1 MSDEPWLSEAQ
12 KDGWSALGSL
22 AMLLPP
28 RVEAAQRGSGLSL
41 FEYLVLS
48 AISEAPDATLRMGE
62 LAHLS
67 GGAPSRL
74 SNAAKRFEERGW
86 LTRRPDPADGR
97 ATLATLTDAGLD
109 VVRAAA
115 PLHARA
121 VREVVVDRLDDDDL
135 AALVR
140 IAGRLGTWTPAAR
153 ERPGGQQAG

>member
-1 MSDEPWLSEAQ
+1 MTDDPWLTEPQ

-22 AMLLPP
+22 VMLVPT
-28 RVEAAQRGSGLSL
+28 RVEAAQRSSGLSL

-48 AISEAPDATLRMGE
+48 GISEAPDLTLRMGE
-62 LAHLS
+62 LAYLS

-74 SNAAKRFEERGW
+74 SNAAKRFEDRGW
-86 LTRRPDPADGR
+86 LTRRPDPDDGR
-97 ATLATLTDAGLD
+97 ATLATLTDEGLA

-115 PLHARA
+115 PVHARA

-140 IAGRLGTWTPAAR
+140 IAARLGTWAP
-153 ERPGGQQAG
+153 PD

>member
-1 MSDEPWLSEAQ
+1 MTDDPWLTEPQ

-22 AMLLPP
+22 VMAVPT
-28 RVEAAQRGSGLSL
+28 RVEAAQRSSGLSL

-48 AISEAPDATLRMGE
+48 QISEAPAVTLRMGE

-86 LTRRPDPADGR
+86 LTRRPDPDDGR
-97 ATLATLTDAGLD
+97 ATLATLTDEGLA

-115 PLHARA
+115 PVHARA

-140 IAGRLGTWTPAAR
+140 IAERLGTWVPPDR
-153 ERPGGQQAG
+153 G